1 MRQNASLGERC
12 EDGDTVTGDSSPK
25 RRPDCALYPTSPHA
39 TGELGARAFAGSIHR
54 VRVISSS
61 TASLRQGQ
69 SRVHS
74 TACDRPPRCT
84 EQMKQSVSERRGG
97 RAETKVSSPAFPLG
111 QITDP
116 DLILSYTSCTSGNAR
131 KRPSDTR
138 VRHHR
143 HASSGCTCSILST
156 PLSLLGMQRRRPA
169 APMYT
174 VLEQEIFIHSS

>member
-1 MRQNASLGERC
+1 MRKRTITKRREGLAELAAAMTCESRFPELGMLELGEWYPEGETALLESLNFLDFADGQEEQVCLHTDSGASMRQNASLGERC

-74 TACDRPPRCT
+74 TACDRPPRGT
-84 EQMKQSVSERRGG
+84 EQMKQSVSE
-97 RAETKVSSPAFPLG
+97 S
-111 QITDP
+111 
-116 DLILSYTSCTSGNAR
+116 TS
-131 KRPSDTR
+131 
-138 VRHHR
+138 
-143 HASSGCTCSILST
+143 
-156 PLSLLGMQRRRPA
+156 
-169 APMYT
+169 
-174 VLEQEIFIHSS
+174 F